1 MDTFKSFNRDL
12 YSVNDGNFLDI
23 ALQLFHFQAENNPV
37 YKNFIQHLRIDAR
50 SVTTLH
56 DIPYLP
62 ISFFKNNVL
71 KTGDWKPEVVFTSSG
86 TTGQQTSTHAVRS
99 IDFYRN
105 HAVRCFEY
113 FFGDLRQ
120 FHFLALLPSYL
131 ERRDSSL
138 VAMIEYFIDKSHS
151 RFSGFYLHNT
161 EKLLED
167 AEKLR
172 TDGKKTVVWG
182 VTFALLDLAE
192 RYHPDLSHCMVFE
205 TGGMKGRRREITR
218 TELHATLADSF
229 FYRNHAVR
237 CFEYFFGDLRQFHFL
252 ALLPSYLERRDSS
265 LVAMIEYFID
275 KSHSRFSGFYLHNT
289 EKLLEDAEKLRT
301 DGKKTVVWGVTFALL
316 DLAERYH
323 PDLSHCMVFETGGM
337 KGRRREITR
346 TELHATLADS
356 FGVKKIFSEYGMT
369 ELLSQAYSKG
379 GNAFFCPP
387 WMRIIARDMTDPM
400 EKGLLNETAGINVI
414 DFANVD
420 SVAFIETED
429 IGKVFSD
436 GSFEI
441 LGRFDNSDVR
451 GCNLMVE

>member
-1 MDTFKSFNRDL
+1 LDTFKSFNRDL

-50 SVTTLH
+50 SVKSLD

-71 KTGDWKPEVVFTSSG
+71 KTGDWNPEAVFTSSG
-86 TTGQQTSTHAVRS
+86 TTGQQTSAHAVRS

-167 AEKLR
+167 VEKLR
-172 TDGKKTVVWG
+172 ADGKKTVVWG

-192 RYHPDLSHCMVFE
+192 RYNPDLSHCIVFE

-218 TELHATLADSF
+218 AELHATLSDSF
-229 FYRNHAVR
+229 R
-237 CFEYFFGDLRQFHFL
+237 
-252 ALLPSYLERRDSS
+252 
-265 LVAMIEYFID
+265 
-275 KSHSRFSGFYLHNT
+275 
-289 EKLLEDAEKLRT
+289 
-301 DGKKTVVWGVTFALL
+301 
-316 DLAERYH
+316 
-323 PDLSHCMVFETGGM
+323 
-337 KGRRREITR
+337 
-346 TELHATLADS
+346 
-356 FGVKKIFSEYGMT
+356 VKEIFSEYGMT

>member
-161 EKLLED
+161 ERLLED

-192 RYHPDLSHCMVFE
+192 RYHPDLSHC
-205 TGGMKGRRREITR
+205 I
-218 TELHATLADSF
+218 
-229 FYRNHAVR
+229 
-237 CFEYFFGDLRQFHFL
+237 
-252 ALLPSYLERRDSS
+252 
-265 LVAMIEYFID
+265 
-275 KSHSRFSGFYLHNT
+275 
-289 EKLLEDAEKLRT
+289 
-301 DGKKTVVWGVTFALL
+301 
-316 DLAERYH
+316 
-323 PDLSHCMVFETGGM
+323 VFETGGM